1 MAGQRKD
8 KMELRTLILL
18 KKKGLSNRKVAQIM
32 NINRKTVDSYI
43 KRFQVLELDHAE
55 LLAMDDAKLHDLFT
69 EDDQTEKI
77 RYEHLSSQFS
87 KIQNELKRPGATL
100 QTIWQNYLLD
110 HPDGYRYT
118 QFTTHYRKW
127 RGKVKAS
134 GKLEHKAGEKLF
146 VDFTGKKMS
155 YMDRITGEVI
165 PVEIFVAVYPCSQY
179 TFVKAVASQKR
190 EDFIDC
196 LESCL
201 QWSGGVPQAIVS
213 DNLKSAVSKGS
224 KYAPEINKTLADFAL
239 FHSCVVDPARPYHPQ
254 DKALV
259 ERSVTLVYQ
268 RIFYPLDKQTFFSLK
283 ELNVAIAE
291 QLVLY
296 NDYLFSHGGSTRRSQ
311 FIDLEKEHL
320 SPLPI
325 STYNLRYFKRA
336 KVQKISHVYMSAD
349 RNYYS
354 VPHRYIGHH
363 VEVQYNNDTVEVFY
377 NFQRIA
383 KHQRSFR
390 PGNYTTIGDHMPS
403 SHQVYNDWS
412 PMYFEQRAAVVGPSA
427 QQYIRQLIAQYSYPE
442 LGYKQAQGILAFVK
456 THSAARVE
464 NACKRGLSHHKSS
477 YQTIAN
483 ILKNKLDTLEE
494 EVQQAFH
501 IPVHENLRDA
511 SIYR

>member
-1 MAGQRKD
+1 M
-8 KMELRTLILL
+8 
-18 KKKGLSNRKVAQIM
+18 
-32 NINRKTVDSYI
+32 
-43 KRFQVLELDHAE
+43 
-55 LLAMDDAKLHDLFT
+55 
-69 EDDQTEKI
+69 
-77 RYEHLSSQFS
+77 
-87 KIQNELKRPGATL
+87 
-100 QTIWQNYLLD
+100 
-110 HPDGYRYT
+110 
-118 QFTTHYRKW
+118 
-127 RGKVKAS
+127 
-134 GKLEHKAGEKLF
+134 
-146 VDFTGKKMS
+146 
-155 YMDRITGEVI
+155 
-165 PVEIFVAVYPCSQY
+165 
-179 TFVKAVASQKR
+179 
-190 EDFIDC
+190 
-196 LESCL
+196 

-268 RIFYPLDKQTFFSLK
+268 RIFYPLDKHTFFSLK

-311 FIDLEKEHL
+311 FIDMEKEHL
-320 SPLPI
+320 TPLPL
-325 STYNLRYFKRA
+325 STYNLRYFRRA
-336 KVQKISHVYMSAD
+336 KVQKISHIYLNAD

-383 KHQRSFR
+383 KHQRCFR
-390 PGNYTTIGDHMPS
+390 PGNYATIADHMPS
-403 SHQVYNDWS
+403 SHQVYNHWS
-412 PMYFEQRAAVVGPSA
+412 PMYFEQRAEAVGPSA

-442 LGYKQAQGILAFVK
+442 LGYKQAQGILALVK
-456 THSAARVE
+456 THSVSRVE
-464 NACKRGLSHHKSS
+464 NACKRGLFHHKSS
-477 YQTIAN
+477 YQTIVN

-494 EVQQAFH
+494 EVQQTFH
-501 IPVHENLRDA
+501 IPEHENLRDT

>member
-43 KRFQVLELDHAE
+43 KRFKVLELDHAE
-55 LLAMDDAKLHDLFT
+55 LLAMDDANLHDLFT
-69 EDDQTEKI
+69 QDDQTEKM

-87 KIQNELKRPGATL
+87 KIQQELKRPGATL
-100 QTIWQNYLLD
+100 QTLWQNYLLEY
-110 HPDGYRYT
+110 PDGYRYT

-127 RGKVKAS
+127 RGKIKAS
-134 GKLEHKAGEKLF
+134 GKLDHKAGEKLF

-155 YMDRITGEVI
+155 YVDRGTGEVI

-179 TFVKAVASQKR
+179 TFVKAVESQKR

-196 LESCL
+196 LNSCL

-311 FIDLEKEHL
+311 FIDMEKEHL
-320 SPLPI
+320 TPLPL
-325 STYNLRYFKRA
+325 STYNLRYFRRA
-336 KVQKISHVYMSAD
+336 KVQKISHIYLNAD

-383 KHQRSFR
+383 KHQRCFR
-390 PGNYTTIGDHMPS
+390 PGNYATIADHMPS
-403 SHQVYNDWS
+403 SHQVYNHWS
-412 PMYFEQRAAVVGPSA
+412 PVYFEQRAQAVGPSA

-442 LGYKQAQGILAFVK
+442 LGYKQAQGILALVK
-456 THSAARVE
+456 THGATRVE
-464 NACKRGLSHHKSS
+464 NACKRGLFYHKSS
-477 YQTIAN
+477 YQTIVN

-494 EVQQAFH
+494 EVQQTFH
-501 IPVHENLRDA
+501 IPEHENLRDT

>member
-1 MAGQRKD
+1 MVNLNVFSQILSLIDRELFKDLVAKHKSDKHCKGINSWTHLASMIFCHFSSADSVRDISNGLRSTTGNLNHLGVIRAPSKSNISYINKHRTHELFKDLYFALLDKLWQKDTHFRKD
-8 KMELRTLILL
+8 LTQL
-18 KKKGLSNRKVAQIM
+18 KRKV
-32 NINRKTVDSYI
+32 Y
-43 KRFQVLELDHAE
+43 L
-55 LLAMDDAKLHDLFT
+55 MD
-69 EDDQTEKI
+69 
-77 RYEHLSSQFS
+77 
-87 KIQNELKRPGATL
+87 
-100 QTIWQNYLLD
+100 
-110 HPDGYRYT
+110 
-118 QFTTHYRKW
+118 
-127 RGKVKAS
+127 AS
-134 GKLEHKAGEKLF
+134 
-146 VDFTGKKMS
+146 
-155 YMDRITGEVI
+155 VI
-165 PVEIFVAVYPCSQY
+165 PLCLSLFDWAKY

-196 LESCL
+196 LNSCL

-311 FIDLEKEHL
+311 FIDMEKEHL
-320 SPLPI
+320 TPLPL
-325 STYNLRYFKRA
+325 STYNLRYFRRA
-336 KVQKISHVYMSAD
+336 KVQKISHIYLNAD

-383 KHQRSFR
+383 KHQRCFR
-390 PGNYTTIGDHMPS
+390 PGNYATIADHMPS
-403 SHQVYNDWS
+403 SHQVYNHWS
-412 PMYFEQRAAVVGPSA
+412 PMYFEQRAEAVGPSA

-442 LGYKQAQGILAFVK
+442 LGYKQAQGILALVK
-456 THSAARVE
+456 THSVSRVE
-464 NACKRGLSHHKSS
+464 NACKRGLFHHKSS
-477 YQTIAN
+477 YQTIVN

-494 EVQQAFH
+494 EVQQTFH
-501 IPVHENLRDA
+501 IPEHENLRDT

>member
-1 MAGQRKD
+1 
-8 KMELRTLILL
+8 
-18 KKKGLSNRKVAQIM
+18 
-32 NINRKTVDSYI
+32 
-43 KRFQVLELDHAE
+43 
-55 LLAMDDAKLHDLFT
+55 
-69 EDDQTEKI
+69 
-77 RYEHLSSQFS
+77 
-87 KIQNELKRPGATL
+87 
-100 QTIWQNYLLD
+100 
-110 HPDGYRYT
+110 
-118 QFTTHYRKW
+118 
-127 RGKVKAS
+127 
-134 GKLEHKAGEKLF
+134 
-146 VDFTGKKMS
+146 MS
-155 YMDRITGEVI
+155 YVDRGTGEVI

-196 LESCL
+196 LNSCL

-311 FIDLEKEHL
+311 FIDMEKEHL
-320 SPLPI
+320 TPLPL
-325 STYNLRYFKRA
+325 STYNLRYFRRA
-336 KVQKISHVYMSAD
+336 KVQKVSHIYLNAD

-363 VEVQYNNDTVEVFY
+363 VEVQDKNDTVEVFY

-383 KHQRSFR
+383 KHQRCFR
-390 PGNYTTIGDHMPS
+390 PGNYATIADHMPS
-403 SHQVYNDWS
+403 SHQVYNHWS
-412 PMYFEQRAAVVGPSA
+412 PLYFEQRAQAVGPFT

-442 LGYKQAQGILAFVK
+442 LGYKQAQGILALVK
-456 THSAARVE
+456 THGATRVE
-464 NACKRGLSHHKSS
+464 NACKRGLFHHKSS
-477 YQTIAN
+477 YQTIVN

-494 EVQQAFH
+494 EVQQTFH
-501 IPVHENLRDA
+501 IPEHENLRDT